1 MKKILCIILVVANGI
16 ILSSCAQ
23 STDENNSSSI
33 KSISSI
39 EESKG
44 GEENKEEIS
53 AEKDYSIKDD
63 EKIFSTKQYYL
74 QKLDS
79 IEIEM
84 SNLDSFRAGSTADM
98 RYAAEIEYRRWD
110 DSLNE
115 IYSVIK
121 NKLNYNEMKK
131 LEKEELEWINYK
143 ENNAKK
149 CADEFKGGTA
159 ESLIYTS
166 RLAELTKERCYYL
179 VNEFM

>member
-1 MKKILCIILVVANGI
+1 MAVANVT

-23 STDENNSSSI
+23 STAENNSNSI
-33 KSISSI
+33 QSISSI
-39 EESKG
+39 EKSKE
-44 GEENKEEIS
+44 GEENKGDIS
-53 AEKDYSIKDD
+53 AEKDNSIK
-63 EKIFSTKQYYL
+63 
-74 QKLDS
+74 
-79 IEIEM
+79 
-84 SNLDSFRAGSTADM
+84 
-98 RYAAEIEYRRWD
+98 D

-121 NKLNYNEMKK
+121 NKLHYDEMKR

-143 ENNAKK
+143 ANNAKK
-149 CADEFKGGTA
+149 CVDEFKGGTA